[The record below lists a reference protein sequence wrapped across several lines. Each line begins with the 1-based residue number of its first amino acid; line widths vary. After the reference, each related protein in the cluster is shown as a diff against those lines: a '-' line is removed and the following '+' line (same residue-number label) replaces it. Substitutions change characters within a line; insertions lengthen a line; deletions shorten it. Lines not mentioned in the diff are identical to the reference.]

1 MILDFLRDRHKLVW
15 KKERGFEM
23 GDSGKR
29 QKALSLKG
37 VYMNF
42 PVNRDEIRERGK
54 KSLPWKEI
62 AGIR

>member
-1 MILDFLRDRHKLVW
+1 
-15 KKERGFEM
+15 M